1 MVHWPSTIK
10 PIKLVSSARLM
21 KALTWD
27 PASGT
32 RFRVL
37 DRKRGGRGLVATF
50 RCAGNEAGA
59 LAGRTDAHHGYIQH
73 VVWNNLQCAGT
84 FAHEAAFM

>member
-21 KALTWD
+21 KALAWD
-27 PASGT
+27 PASGA

-50 RCAGNEAGA
+50 RCA
-59 LAGRTDAHHGYIQH
+59 
-73 VVWNNLQCAGT
+73 
-84 FAHEAAFM
+84 

>member
-21 KALTWD
+21 KALAWD
-27 PASGT
+27 PASGV

-50 RCAGNEAGA
+50 RCTGPDASPTHDGQTPATSGLDEGPN
-59 LAGRTDAHHGYIQH
+59 LAT
-73 VVWNNLQCAGT
+73 
-84 FAHEAAFM
+84 

>member
-21 KALTWD
+21 KALAWD
-27 PASGT
+27 PASGA

-37 DRKRGGRGLVATF
+37 DRKRGGRGLLATF
-50 RCAGNEAGA
+50 RYAQQSA
-59 LAGRTDAHHGYIQH
+59 
-73 VVWNNLQCAGT
+73 QCPQDNM
-84 FAHEAAFM
+84 HQ